1 MQKLAEVCIKRP
13 VFATMVVMALVVIGS
28 ASWMRL
34 GVDRFPAV
42 DLPTVSVRVELPGA
56 SIEETETQL
65 AQRLEEQ
72 TNTIQ
77 GINELRS
84 ICGPGTVIVIVTFN
98 LNRQID
104 VAAQDVRDKVAI
116 AVRNMPREILP
127 PIIAKFDNDQAPVVT
142 IALSGERSLREL
154 TEIADKQ
161 VRPQL
166 ERSTG
171 VGEVRIV
178 GGLLRSVNIWVDPD
192 RLAAYQIPITNV
204 RDAIVRQNADLP
216 GGNVTAGLN
225 EASLRTMGRIAE
237 PRSFNDLVVATLH
250 GVPVRVRDIGCAE
263 DGTTE
268 PRPAARRNGVP
279 TVIMEVRRQ
288 SGENTVAVIEGV
300 KGKLVRLRDQVPPDV
315 KLEVIRDQSRYIY
328 AALHEINLHLVLGSI
343 LASLVV
349 LAFMRSWRSTFIAAV
364 AIPTS
369 VVSALR
375 MIWARNFTLNS
386 VTMLALVLMVG
397 IVIDD
402 AIVVLENV
410 FRFVEEKKMR
420 PFEAAREA
428 TADIGLAV
436 MATTFS
442 LVVIFVPVSF
452 MSSISGRF
460 LYQFGLTAAVS
471 VLVSLL
477 VSFSL
482 IPMMCARLLR
492 TEDAASGHAAE
503 GALAASRGGFY
514 AWLDRGYAWSL
525 ALSMRH
531 RWVIVVISALT
542 LAAAVPIY
550 RQVKQE
556 YIPTDV
562 DESEFEVLV
571 FGPENMSLAA
581 MDEAMQALSK
591 EARETK
597 GVALILASGGGSFL
611 GKVNQGYMY
620 VRTVSHEERTVTPG
634 RLWKGLIHGRP
645 LEAFQG
651 NYAQRE
657 VMMALRQRFK
667 KFTDMRTQV
676 RNIAG
681 FNIGGGTF
689 DVDLALR
696 GPELEKLAVYGE
708 TLKQKAR
715 QLGGIVDVDTTLR
728 LDKPELRVTID
739 RQRAADLRVD
749 TSQIATALRLMV
761 GGDDQVSR
769 FHDPENNEDYDVQI
783 RLMPEFRGNLSTIS
797 RLYVSRDTTSTN
809 AATGAPAQ
817 INLAPGGGLVRLD
830 NVVKIERAA
839 IASRIDRTD
848 RQRET
853 RVRAMIAPGYGQA
866 DRIEALKKAAAG
878 MNMPAAYQTFVTGKA
893 REMEKTFTEFLWV
906 FLLSVVFMYMILA
919 SQFESMIHPLTILL
933 SLPLSVPFALFSLW
947 YTGNT
952 LNLYS
957 ALGILVLFGVV
968 KKNAILQ
975 IDHMNNLR
983 AHGMDRLAAIMQ
995 GNRDRLRPIL
1005 MTTLA
1010 LVAGMLP
1017 LWVGTGPGTEER
1029 RAIAVVVIGGQ
1040 MLSLLLTL
1048 LVTPVAYSLF
1058 EDAARVLQ
1066 LSTPSLAPWRGLA
1079 RQGEHRAWRHRL
1091 RRAWRRPPARSPA
1104 PSTTECRG
1112 ADAASRSTLGS
1123 DFAARTRH
1131 SVGSFVR
1138 QMPELVRALGFPGR
1152 VPSSA
1157 SPRFWLFARH
1167 PR

>member
-13 VFATMVVMALVVIGS
+13 VFATMLVMALVVIGA

-72 TNTIQ
+72 INTIQ

-237 PRSFNDLVVATLH
+237 PRSFNDLVVATLN
-250 GVPVRVRDIGCAE
+250 GVPVRVRDIGFAE
-263 DGTTE
+263 DGTKE
-268 PRPAARRNGVP
+268 QRSAARLNGVP

-300 KGKLVRLRDQVPPDV
+300 KAKLARLREQVPPDV
-315 KLEVIRDQSRYIY
+315 RLEVIRDQSRYIY

-369 VVSALR
+369 VISAFG
-375 MIWARNFTLNS
+375 MMWALNFTLNS

-482 IPMMCARLLR
+482 TPMMCARLLR
-492 TEDAASGHAAE
+492 AEDAAGGHAAE
-503 GALAASRGGFY
+503 GEHAGSRGGFY
-514 AWLDRGYAWSL
+514 AWIDGAYTWAL

-531 RWVIVVISALT
+531 RWVIVVVSVLT
-542 LAAAVPIY
+542 LASAVPIY

-556 YIPTDV
+556 YIPSDV

-571 FGPENMSLAA
+571 FGPEKMSLAA
-581 MDEAMQALSK
+581 MDDAMQALAK

-597 GVALILASGGGSFL
+597 GIALVLASGGGSFL

-620 VRTVSHEERTVTPG
+620 VRTVSHEERTLTPG
-634 RLWKGLIHGRP
+634 RIWKGLIHGRP

-651 NYAQRE
+651 NYSQRE
-657 VMMALRQRFK
+657 VMVALRQRFR

-689 DVDLALR
+689 DIDLALR
-696 GPELEKLAVYGE
+696 GPELEKLSEYGE
-708 TLKQKAR
+708 ILKAKAR
-715 QLGGIVDVDTTLR
+715 AIGGIVDIDTTLR
-728 LDKPELRVTID
+728 LDKPELRVAID

-749 TSQIATALRLMV
+749 TQQIATALRLMV

-769 FHDPENNEDYDVQI
+769 FHDPVVNDDYDVQI
-783 RLMPEFRGNLSTIS
+783 RLMPEFRGNLGTIQ

-809 AATGAPAQ
+809 PATGAPGQ
-817 INLAPGGGLVRLD
+817 VNLAPGGGLVRLD
-830 NVVKIERAA
+830 NVVKIEPAA
-839 IASRIDRTD
+839 TASRIDRTD

-853 RVRAMIAPGYGQA
+853 RLRAGIAPGFGQA
-866 DRIEALKKAAAG
+866 DRNELLKKAVAE
-878 MNMPAAYQTFVTGKA
+878 MNMPAAYQTFLTGKA
-893 REMEKTFTEFLWV
+893 KEMEKTFTEFLWV
-906 FLLSVVFMYMILA
+906 FLLSVIFMYMILA
-919 SQFESMIHPLTILL
+919 SQFESLIHPLTILL
-933 SLPLSVPFALFSLW
+933 SLPLSVPFALFALW

-975 IDHMNNLR
+975 IDHMNALR
-983 AHGMDRLAAIMQ
+983 AQGMDRAAAIMQ

-1017 LWVGTGPGTEER
+1017 LWVGTGPGSEER

-1040 MLSLLLTL
+1040 TLCLLLTL

-1058 EDAARVLQ
+1058 EDAARAFQ
-1066 LSTPSLAPWRGLA
+1066 LSAPSLAPWRRQA
-1079 RQGEHRAWRHRL
+1079 RQGERRAWRHRL
-1091 RRAWRRPPARSPA
+1091 RRAWRRQPARGIS
-1104 PSTTECRG
+1104 G
-1112 ADAASRSTLGS
+1112 GVD
-1123 DFAARTRH
+1123 D
-1131 SVGSFVR
+1131 
-1138 QMPELVRALGFPGR
+1138 
-1152 VPSSA
+1152 
-1157 SPRFWLFARH
+1157 
-1167 PR
+1167 